1 MLTNS
6 KWWANTLNRI
16 HKTAKKNENKK
27 NIPNTEYRLSYY
39 CESHIR
45 AREKKKRMKIST
57 ESFMFHSFGT
67 RYAFVSKWVTIKW
80 GKKKNSNLDT
90 EQKKKKN
97 YFIKIIRIYIWYCSM
112 KRGYRQSEL
121 RTKRAT
127 TIEKNPNWI
136 PILYIHRSL
145 LLKSKGFVYTLTFTF
160 RKGRVVLLLLL
171 HTFGFHISIVSE

>member
-45 AREKKKRMKIST
+45 AREKKNVWKFQPNLLCFTLLVHGMRL
-57 ESFMFHSFGT
+57 
-67 RYAFVSKWVTIKW
+67 WVNEW
-80 GKKKNSNLDT
+80 QSSEVKKKSNLDT